1 MKKFIPNLTIV
12 LSAMTLTFFVIDK
25 FNEYM
30 AFMTSELSKAVFAAL
45 AVCAA
50 ITSVF
55 LIAENFREEDRRERR
70 RRRKKKQSGETESS
84 ADENTTDRQ

>member
-1 MKKFIPNLTIV
+1 MKKFIPHLTIA

-45 AVCAA
+45 AVCSA
-50 ITSVF
+50 ITSIY
-55 LIAENFREEDRRERR
+55 LISDNFKEADRLER
-70 RRRKKKQSGETESS
+70 RRRKKLKQAEKGDCFSEDNES
-84 ADENTTDRQ
+84 

>member
-1 MKKFIPNLTIV
+1 MKKSIPHLTIA
-12 LSAMTLTFFVIDK
+12 LSAMTLTFFIIDK

-50 ITSVF
+50 ITSIY
-55 LIAENFREEDRRERR
+55 LIGDNFREDDRRERR
-70 RRRKKKQSGETESS
+70 RLKKLKQNAGSEKPS
-84 ADENTTDRQ
+84 DKDR

>member
-1 MKKFIPNLTIV
+1 MKKFIPHLTIA

-45 AVCAA
+45 AVCSA
-50 ITSVF
+50 ITSIY
-55 LIAENFREEDRRERR
+55 LISDNFKEADRLER
-70 RRRKKKQSGETESS
+70 RRRKKLKQAEKGGRLSEDNES
-84 ADENTTDRQ
+84 

>member
-1 MKKFIPNLTIV
+1 MKKFIPHLTIA

-45 AVCAA
+45 AVCSA
-50 ITSVF
+50 ITSIY
-55 LIAENFREEDRRERR
+55 LISDNFKEADRLER
-70 RRRKKKQSGETESS
+70 RRRKKLKQAEKGDRLSEDNES
-84 ADENTTDRQ
+84 

>member
-1 MKKFIPNLTIV
+1 MKKFVPHLTLA

-50 ITSVF
+50 VTAVY
-55 LIAENFREEDRRERR
+55 LIGDNFREADRKERR
-70 RRRKKKQSGETESS
+70 RRREQKRREEQESS
-84 ADENTTDRQ
+84 SDGGNPIQ

>member
-1 MKKFIPNLTIV
+1 MKKFIPHLTIA

-45 AVCAA
+45 AVCSA
-50 ITSVF
+50 ITSIY
-55 LIAENFREEDRRERR
+55 LISDNFKEADRLER
-70 RRRKKKQSGETESS
+70 RRRKKLKQAEKG
-84 ADENTTDRQ
+84 DRLS

>member
-1 MKKFIPNLTIV
+1 MKKIIPHLTIV

-30 AFMTSELSKAVFAAL
+30 AFMTSEMSKTVFAAL

-50 ITSVF
+50 ITSVY
-55 LIAENFREEDRRERR
+55 LIADNYREEDRRERR
-70 RRRKKKQSGETESS
+70 KRKKQKQ
-84 ADENTTDRQ
+84 ADGTDGPTDARQ

>member
-1 MKKFIPNLTIV
+1 MKKFIPHLTIA

-50 ITSVF
+50 ITSIY
-55 LIAENFREEDRRERR
+55 LIGDNFREEDRRERR
-70 RRRKKKQSGETESS
+70 RLKKLKQNAGSEKTSGEG
-84 ADENTTDRQ
+84 R

>member
-1 MKKFIPNLTIV
+1 MKKFIPHLTIA

-50 ITSVF
+50 ITSIY
-55 LIAENFREEDRRERR
+55 LIGDNFREEDRRERR
-70 RRRKKKQSGETESS
+70 RLKEW
-84 ADENTTDRQ
+84 A

>member
-1 MKKFIPNLTIV
+1 MKKFIPHLTIA

-45 AVCAA
+45 AVCSA
-50 ITSVF
+50 ITSIY
-55 LIAENFREEDRRERR
+55 LISDNFREADRLER
-70 RRRKKKQSGETESS
+70 RRRKKLKQAEKGDCLSDDKES
-84 ADENTTDRQ
+84 

>member
-1 MKKFIPNLTIV
+1 MKKFIPHLTIA

-45 AVCAA
+45 AVCSV
-50 ITSVF
+50 ITSIY
-55 LIAENFREEDRRERR
+55 LISDNFKEADRLER
-70 RRRKKKQSGETESS
+70 RRRKKLKQAEKGDRLSEDNES
-84 ADENTTDRQ
+84 

>member
-1 MKKFIPNLTIV
+1 MKKFIPHLTIA

-50 ITSVF
+50 ITSIY
-55 LIAENFREEDRRERR
+55 LIGDNFREEDRRERR
-70 RRRKKKQSGETESS
+70 RLKKLKQNAGSEKTSGE
-84 ADENTTDRQ
+84 DR

>member
-1 MKKFIPNLTIV
+1 MKKVIPHLTIA

-45 AVCAA
+45 AVCSA
-50 ITSVF
+50 ITSIY
-55 LIAENFREEDRRERR
+55 LISDNFKEADRLER
-70 RRRKKKQSGETESS
+70 RRRKKLKQAEKGGRLSEDNES
-84 ADENTTDRQ
+84 

>member
-1 MKKFIPNLTIV
+1 MKKFIPHLTIV
-12 LSAMTLTFFVIDK
+12 LSAMTLTFFIIDK

-50 ITSVF
+50 ITSIY
-55 LIAENFREEDRRERR
+55 LIGDNFREDDRRERR
-70 RRRKKKQSGETESS
+70 RLKKLKQNAGSEKPS
-84 ADENTTDRQ
+84 DEDR